1 MTLFPNYNR
10 QKNYRQLQMKINFKN
25 IQQIKKIVKRSEFI
39 SINNRQNICVFFIK
53 ITEKK
58 EKIKNVLKNNDN
70 YGKIRFNKFRLIN

>member
-1 MTLFPNYNR
+1 
-10 QKNYRQLQMKINFKN
+10 MKINFKN